1 MYKER
6 DAEKRRVYLEQIKGY
21 RKDQLVYVDESGID
35 KFLHKAYGWA
45 KRGKVVY
52 GEVCGRRYQRE
63 SFVAA
68 KCGSKILAPFCYK
81 GTCNTAL
88 FNTWIEKLLVPELT
102 PGQVVVMDNAAFH
115 KSEKTRELIEKAGCR
130 LVFLPPYSPDLNPI
144 EVFWANFKRLVARI
158 AQKFEK
164 LEQAIDQAFILSISQ
179 LD

>member
-1 MYKER
+1 M
-6 DAEKRRVYLEQIKGY
+6 
-21 RKDQLVYVDESGID
+21 YVDESGID

-45 KRGKVVY
+45 KRGKLVY
-52 GEVCGRRYQRE
+52 GEVCGRRYHRE

-68 KCGSKILAPFCYK
+68 KCGSKILAPFCYR

-88 FNTWIEKLLVPELT
+88 FNTWIEKLLVPELS

-115 KSEKTRELIEKAGCR
+115 KSEKTRELIEKAGCK

-144 EVFWANFKRLVARI
+144 EVFWANFKKLVASV

-164 LEQAIDQAFILSISQ
+164 LEQAIDQAFILSIYQ
-179 LD
+179 FE

>member
-1 MYKER
+1 
-6 DAEKRRVYLEQIKGY
+6 
-21 RKDQLVYVDESGID
+21 VYVDESGID
-35 KFLHKAYGWA
+35 KFLHKAYGWS

-68 KCGSKILAPFCYK
+68 KCGSKILALFCYK

-115 KSEKTRELIEKAGCR
+115 KSEKTRELIEKTGCR

-144 EVFWANFKRLVARI
+144 EVFWANLKRLVTRI
-158 AQKFEK
+158 AQRFEK
-164 LEQAIDQAFILSISQ
+164 LEQAIDKAFIMSTYKV
-179 LD
+179 D